1 MIQYLK
7 KEKMSLDELN
17 SILNI
22 IEESA
27 YIAHRSIKWY
37 KYSAKLLKKF
47 QCPMKLNIYLLDPI
61 IPFLSIYPEKLKC

>member
-7 KEKMSLDELN
+7 EEKMSLDELN
-17 SILNI
+17 SILDI

-37 KYSAKLLKKF
+37 KHFAKLMKKF
-47 QCPMKLNIYLLDPI
+47 QCLMKIPAFDPV
-61 IPFLSIYPEKLKC
+61 IPFLTIYPEKLKC